1 MTVLIFFHV
10 LAMFIAFALTTGTGI
25 YLAQIIQTD
34 DVGIIRAATRVNRR
48 LSMVGGISL
57 FIGLILG
64 FAIAGQSGFSMTST
78 WLIVTYV
85 CVVILLILAFGVL
98 MPAVARLSAAAEAS
112 GAQPSAE
119 LKALLANPAIRAA
132 GPLAGLM
139 WLVIIAMMVL
149 KP

>member
-25 YLAQIIQTD
+25 FMAQTLETD
-34 DVGIIRAATRVNRR
+34 DVNVVRSATRVNRR
-48 LSMVGGISL
+48 LSMIGGISL

-64 FAIAGQSGFSMTST
+64 FAIAGQAGFSMTST

-85 CVVILLILAFGVL
+85 CVVILLALAFGVL
-98 MPAVARLSAAAEAS
+98 NPFIARLSAAAEAS
-112 GAQPSAE
+112 VPQASPE
-119 LKALLANPAIRAA
+119 LKALLASPTPRVA

-139 WLVIIAMMVL
+139 WITIIAMMVL

>member
-25 YLAQIIQTD
+25 FMAQTLETE
-34 DVGIIRAATRVNRR
+34 DVNVVRSATRVNRR
-48 LSMVGGISL
+48 LSMIGGISL
-57 FIGLILG
+57 LIGLVLG
-64 FAIAGQSGFSMTST
+64 FATAGQAGFSMTST

-85 CVVILLILAFGVL
+85 CVAILLVLAFAVL
-98 MPAVARLSAAAEAS
+98 TPFVNRLSAAAEAS
-112 GAQPSAE
+112 GPQASPE
-119 LKALLANPAIRAA
+119 LKALLANPTPRVA

-139 WLVIIAMMVL
+139 WIIIIAMMVL

>member
-25 YLAQIIQTD
+25 FMAFSIESG
-34 DVGIIRAATRVNRR
+34 DVNVVRVATRVNRR
-48 LSMVGGISL
+48 LSMIGGISL
-57 FIGLILG
+57 VIGLILG
-64 FAIAGQSGFSMTST
+64 FAIAGQAGFSMTST

-85 CVVILLILAFGVL
+85 CVVILLVLAFGVL
-98 MPAVARLSAAAEAS
+98 TPYIARLSAAAEAS
-112 GAQPSAE
+112 GPQASPE
-119 LKALLANPAIRAA
+119 LKALLANPTPQTA

-139 WLVIIAMMVL
+139 WMTIIAMMVL